1 MGELAGMFVLT
12 CNAFS
17 ENAVILHD
25 GEGGA
30 IVCDPGM
37 SSSAEWARFES
48 ELAQR
53 NWTPRAV
60 LLTHA
65 HLDHVLGC
73 AGMVERYGLY
83 PRLLAEDGPTYSMGP
98 KAAELYGV
106 PMDPLPDLDPE
117 PLRDGDTLRFGAL
130 ELEVRHA
137 PGHAPG
143 HVVFIDHATRN
154 VVGGD
159 VLFRGSVG
167 RTDLPGGDAATLARS
182 IEEVLFALPE
192 DYTVWPGHGP
202 ETSIGEEKAGN
213 PFVNAAGTGMMQ
225 R

>member
-1 MGELAGMFVLT
+1 MGQLAGMFVLT

-37 SSSAEWARFES
+37 STAAEWAQFENA
-48 ELAQR
+48 LAER

-73 AGMVERYGLY
+73 AGMVERYGLH
-83 PRLLAEDGPTYSMGP
+83 PRLLAEDGPTYAMAP
-98 KAAELYGV
+98 QAAQLYGV
-106 PMDPLPDLDPE
+106 PMDALPDVDPT
-117 PLRDGDTLRFGAL
+117 PLEDGETLVLGSL

-143 HVVFIDHATRN
+143 HVVF
-154 VVGGD
+154 
-159 VLFRGSVG
+159 
-167 RTDLPGGDAATLARS
+167 TDLPGGDAATLARS
-182 IEEVLFALPE
+182 IENVLFCLPGN
-192 DYTVWPGHGP
+192 YTVWPGHGP
-202 ETSIGEEKAGN
+202 ETTIAEEKASN